1 MSIQDLGSL
10 GELLGAIGVIV
21 SLIYVASQIRQN
33 TRAIR
38 SSSVQ
43 AATLSTGQTVALM
56 GQSPQNADVFYRG
69 MRSYDELSESEQT
82 HFMIMVSGVFTNC
95 DAMFWDHQHGLLPP
109 EVWDRAQRLVQFYL
123 ERPGGQRVWRVAR
136 RSLVSR
142 PFADFVESTFGST
155 QPPAAFYEGDSVKP
169 SSSHDAGGD

>member
-1 MSIQDLGSL
+1 MSIQELGSL
-10 GELLGAIGVIV
+10 GELVGAIGVIL
-21 SLIYVASQIRQN
+21 SLIYLATQIRQN

-38 SSSVQ
+38 SSSIQ

-82 HFMIMVSGVFTNC
+82 HFTIMVSGIFTNC
-95 DAMFWDHQHGLLPP
+95 DAMYWDHKQGLLPP

-136 RSLVSR
+136 RSIVSR
-142 PFADFVESTFGST
+142 PFADFVDSTFAS
-155 QPPAAFYEGDSVKP
+155 PRPAA
-169 SSSHDAGGD
+169 